1 MILLPRL
8 CSMKKH
14 DIYNMNEVSANII
27 PQFKSIV
34 QQLYGDKLSRI
45 ILFGSYARGEQN
57 EDSDIDFVVVLKG
70 KDISV
75 FNEIEKI
82 NNSIYDMILK
92 TGKMIS
98 FIPVAD
104 EKFETSPNFFYSQVK
119 KQGISV

>member
-1 MILLPRL
+1 
-8 CSMKKH
+8 
-14 DIYNMNEVSANII
+14 MNEVSANII